1 MKLAKRI
8 IAVVGAPALL
18 AGFMW
23 AGSASAKPALTG
35 ASLPY
40 TVTFTAT
47 VITGT
52 STATL
57 DSTACTLKGGGGA
70 SHSCF
75 LGGSAVFGDPTTA
88 SLAIVGDGPSF
99 GPISLSLTEESSSCG
114 DGTALL
120 TSKGPETVN
129 AKATITK
136 VTGTGPSF
144 TVKGTIKIGPNVT
157 GCELQ

>member
-40 TVTFTAT
+40 SVAFTAT
-47 VITGT
+47 AITGT
-52 STATL
+52 STATV
-57 DSTACTLKGGGGA
+57 DSTVCTLTGKGGVN
-70 SHSCF
+70 HSCF
-75 LGGSAVFGDPTTA
+75 LGGAAIFGDPTTA
-88 SLAIVGDGPSF
+88 SLAITGDGSF
-99 GPISLSLTEESSSCG
+99 GTISLSLTEESSTCG

-136 VTGTGPSF
+136 VTQTGPN
-144 TVKGTIKIGPNVT
+144 TYTIKGTIKIGPNVT
-157 GCELQ
+157 GCRLA